1 MIKFIKK
8 VVAALKEKEA
18 VPQPQPQPKPKKPK
32 VVKNSRINP
41 KKPITEKMR
50 TARAIKFRILQLNNI
65 LEHRHGEDE
74 RIIIAEIKMLEWV
87 LNKK

>member
-8 VVAALKEKEA
+8 VIEALKEKESL
-18 VPQPQPQPKPKKPK
+18 PQQQPQPKPKKPK

-50 TARAIKFRILQLNNI
+50 TARAIKYRILQLNNR
-65 LEHRHGEDE
+65 LKLGYDQDL
-74 RIIIAEIKMLEWV
+74 IIEEIKILEWV